1 MGKYQE
7 FPAGEWNDQSR
18 INLSNTNRPGK
29 LVRRLMPLHTWES
42 EHGRAGAEKWK
53 WVMWKIFRSL
63 KKKMRLGNWWDVKHE
78 RENQRWAFL
87 SMDYWEDGGIRRA
100 GTPGTET
107 ELPVIPD
114 ILLNCYYDVIELMA
128 ISLLSFKQFCFWLE
142 TQKIRYGIFPGK
154 F

>member
-1 MGKYQE
+1 
-7 FPAGEWNDQSR
+7 
-18 INLSNTNRPGK
+18 
-29 LVRRLMPLHTWES
+29 
-42 EHGRAGAEKWK
+42 
-53 WVMWKIFRSL
+53 
-63 KKKMRLGNWWDVKHE
+63 
-78 RENQRWAFL
+78 
-87 SMDYWEDGGIRRA
+87 MDNWEDGGIRRA